1 VIEIADNP
9 QTLSGVINRRNGCG
23 STVVLERKRTE
34 GCRMRN
40 STYVKMALNMLLHS
54 KLRSWL
60 TIIGIVIGVGAVVGI
75 LSLGDAMEEQVQ
87 SRLAEMDLTKIAVS
101 PGYTRAMSNMP
112 GPPGGGGGTAT
123 DSELTDDDIDAL
135 QGIEGIQY
143 IEGEISGSE
152 EVDYAG
158 ENATLSITGVDPQV
172 WKYMTTLET
181 QSGRL
186 LEPADKYVAVIGSDV
201 ASGIYDQDVGVNQVI
216 TIKGKSVRVV
226 GILAE
231 EGDLG
236 DSSIYMPI
244 DGAVNLIEDAEEDVF
259 DTIMVKAQS
268 EDVVDT
274 VMEDITDKLMVSR
287 HVMRED
293 DMDFSVTAS
302 KSMAESVTEMTSS
315 MTLFLGAI
323 AAVSL
328 LVGAV
333 GIANTMFTSVL
344 EKTKEIG
351 TMKAIGAKNRDIL
364 MIFVFNS
371 AMVGFVG
378 GVFGVMLGA
387 FISTLFPM
395 LGMTMMRSEGDTG
408 ISLSPHLML
417 FGLVLAVVIG
427 IVSGAVPAYRAS
439 KLKPVDALR
448 YE

>member
-1 VIEIADNP
+1 M
-9 QTLSGVINRRNGCG
+9 R
-23 STVVLERKRTE
+23 TVPKER
-34 GCRMRN
+34 
-40 STYVKMALNMLLHS
+40 V
-54 KLRSWL
+54 
-60 TIIGIVIGVGAVVGI
+60 GVGSVVGI
-75 LSLGDAMEEQVQ
+75 LSLGDAMQEQVQ
-87 SRLAEMDLTKIAVS
+87 SRLAEMDLTKIAIT
-101 PGYTRAMSNMP
+101 PGYTKAMSSMHGP
-112 GPPGGGGGTAT
+112 GEGRGGTTT
-123 DSELTDDDIDAL
+123 DVELTDDDIDAL
-135 QGIEGIQY
+135 RGIEGIQY
-143 IEGEISGSE
+143 ISGEISGSE

-186 LEPADKYVAVIGSDV
+186 LEPADKNVAVIGSGV
-201 ASGIYDQDVGVNQVI
+201 ASEIYDQDIGINQVV
-216 TIKGKSVRVV
+216 TINGKSVRIV

-231 EGDLG
+231 EGGYG
-236 DSSIYMPI
+236 DRSIYMPI
-244 DGAVNLIEDAEEDVF
+244 NVAVNLITDAKKDVF
-259 DTIMVKAQS
+259 DTITVKAKS
-268 EDVVDT
+268 EDLVDT
-274 VMEDITDKLMVSR
+274 VMEDITDKLMISR
-287 HVMRED
+287 HIVRED
-293 DMDFSVTAS
+293 DVDFSVTAS

-364 MIFVFNS
+364 MIFLFNS

-378 GVFGVMLGA
+378 GIFGVMLGA
-387 FISTLFPM
+387 LVSALFPM
-395 LGMTMMRSEGDTG
+395 LGVTLMRSGGGTS
-408 ISLSPHLML
+408 ISLSPHLMVL
-417 FGLVLAVVIG
+417 GLGLAVMIGVI
-427 IVSGAVPAYRAS
+427 SGVVPAYRAS

>member
-1 VIEIADNP
+1 
-9 QTLSGVINRRNGCG
+9 
-23 STVVLERKRTE
+23 
-34 GCRMRN
+34 MRN
-40 STYVKMALNMLLHS
+40 SAYVKMALNMLLHS

-87 SRLAEMDLTKIAVS
+87 SRLAEMDLTKIAIS

-112 GPPGGGGGTAT
+112 GPPDREGGMAA

-152 EVDYAG
+152 DVDYAG

-186 LEPADKYVAVIGSDV
+186 LEPADKYVAVIGSEV
-201 ASGIYDQDVGVNQVI
+201 ATGIYDQDIGINQVI

-231 EGDLG
+231 EGGHG

-244 DGAVNLIEDAEEDVF
+244 DGAVNLIEDAEEGVF

-268 EDVVDT
+268 EDLVDPVT
-274 VMEDITDKLMVSR
+274 EDITDKLMVSR
-287 HVMRED
+287 HVMQED

-328 LVGAV
+328 IVGAV

-344 EKTKEIG
+344 EKTREIG

-378 GVFGVMLGA
+378 GIFGVMLGA
-387 FISTLFPM
+387 FISTLFPI
-395 LGMTMMRSEGDTG
+395 LGMTMMRSGDDTG

-439 KLKPVDALR
+439 RLKPVDALR

>member
-1 VIEIADNP
+1 
-9 QTLSGVINRRNGCG
+9 
-23 STVVLERKRTE
+23 
-34 GCRMRN
+34 MRN

-87 SRLAEMDLTKIAVS
+87 SRLAEMDLTKIAIS

-112 GPPGGGGGTAT
+112 GPPDGEGGMAT

-152 EVDYAG
+152 DVDYAG

-186 LEPADKYVAVIGSDV
+186 LEPADKYVAVIGSEV
-201 ASGIYDQDVGVNQVI
+201 ASGIYDQDIGINQVI

-231 EGDLG
+231 EGGHG

-244 DGAVNLIEDAEEDVF
+244 DGAVNLIEDAEEGVF
-259 DTIMVKAQS
+259 DTIMVKVQS
-268 EDVVDT
+268 EDLVDP

-328 LVGAV
+328 IVGAV

-378 GVFGVMLGA
+378 GIFGVMLGA
-387 FISTLFPM
+387 FISALFPI
-395 LGMTMMRSEGDTG
+395 LGMTMMRSGGDTG

-439 KLKPVDALR
+439 RLKPVDALR